1 MAPLGTPL
9 RLALVGCGKI
19 VEHHA
24 RALLPFIQAGR
35 VEVTALCDPSASRT
49 AEISS
54 ILGQDG
60 SLAPPQCVD
69 SLDSLLTPPP
79 RDVGDATSVAAV
91 VDAALLAVP
100 HDLHLDMSKA
110 ILSAGKHCLLE
121 KPLAPVLE
129 ECREIREA
137 GRLAAASNAIL
148 FVAEQSPYWPE
159 VSSCLADL
167 KGGGIGELMTCEAH
181 YYESLASTPFG
192 GSGGDDNDDDDDDDD
207 EDEEKDPAG
216 EASVR
221 RKPAGQLPILD
232 RTPTV
237 HDMGWRRS
245 LARCGGGIVIDGGLH
260 WLRPLRMFLEA
271 DGDRVVSVVAA
282 TADHLEEELAMEGE
296 TSAHAIL
303 RTQHGRLAT
312 FRATLGVGAMA
323 HSLSPFFRV
332 TGRAGELVISGTGLQ
347 GPDGGSLTAFRAY
360 QQEGGGVSTAAPET
374 EQEVLVAEGAGGFGR
389 GFGNLWEDFIGV
401 VARGDA
407 AAAQDNVDE
416 ATRDVVLATAIYQSA
431 KERKWIE
438 LSPLIKEAGLC

>member
-1 MAPLGTPL
+1 MT
-9 RLALVGCGKI
+9 
-19 VEHHA
+19 
-24 RALLPFIQAGR
+24 
-35 VEVTALCDPSASRT
+35 
-49 AEISS
+49 
-54 ILGQDG
+54 
-60 SLAPPQCVD
+60 
-69 SLDSLLTPPP
+69 
-79 RDVGDATSVAAV
+79 
-91 VDAALLAVP
+91 
-100 HDLHLDMSKA
+100 KA
-110 ILSAGKHCLLE
+110 ILGAGKHCLLE

-167 KGGGIGELMTCEAH
+167 KGGGI
-181 YYESLASTPFG
+181 
-192 GSGGDDNDDDDDDDD
+192 
-207 EDEEKDPAG
+207 
-216 EASVR
+216 
-221 RKPAGQLPILD
+221 
-232 RTPTV
+232 
-237 HDMGWRRS
+237 
-245 LARCGGGIVIDGGLH
+245 GGIVIDGGLH

-360 QQEGGGVSTAAPET
+360 QQEGGGVSTAAPEM

>member
-1 MAPLGTPL
+1 MLRQCVEHCDAFGYGLLQARQQL
-9 RLALVGCGKI
+9 RLI
-19 VEHHA
+19 
-24 RALLPFIQAGR
+24 
-35 VEVTALCDPSASRT
+35 
-49 AEISS
+49 
-54 ILGQDG
+54 DG
-60 SLAPPQCVD
+60 GWA
-69 SLDSLLTPPP
+69 
-79 RDVGDATSVAAV
+79 
-91 VDAALLAVP
+91 
-100 HDLHLDMSKA
+100 
-110 ILSAGKHCLLE
+110 
-121 KPLAPVLE
+121 
-129 ECREIREA
+129 
-137 GRLAAASNAIL
+137 RLAAP
-148 FVAEQSPYWPE
+148 EQ
-159 VSSCLADL
+159 LL
-167 KGGGIGELMTCEAH
+167 LQLGFLQ
-181 YYESLASTPFG
+181 
-192 GSGGDDNDDDDDDDD
+192 
-207 EDEEKDPAG
+207 
-216 EASVR
+216 R
-221 RKPAGQLPILD
+221 RKHLWQ
-232 RTPTV
+232 
-237 HDMGWRRS
+237 RR
-245 LARCGGGIVIDGGLH
+245 ARSGRWWLGSSTIGGGIVIDGGLH

-360 QQEGGGVSTAAPET
+360 QQEGGGVSTAAPAT
-374 EQEVLVAEGAGGFGR
+374 EQEVLVAEGAGSFGR